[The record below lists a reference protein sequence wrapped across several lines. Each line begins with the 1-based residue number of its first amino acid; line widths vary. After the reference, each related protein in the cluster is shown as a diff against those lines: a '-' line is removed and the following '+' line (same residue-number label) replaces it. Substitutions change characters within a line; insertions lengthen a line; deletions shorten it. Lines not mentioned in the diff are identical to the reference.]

1 MSEES
6 KREKEIT
13 FKRIREESSGKM
25 LESIENCNILSKM
38 LGLGEISLPN
48 IIITYNNK
56 IIAIEKEFNNAGID
70 FYDRFQCESRFIIE
84 QRLQSLILDATNC
97 LTKFIA
103 TLNISKEQVEEFV
116 MSYKKPSFFAKT
128 FKRAKYEPKN
138 CILTPVQKEIAMIY
152 LKTFKSY
159 NDLIESFTIKDDMIE
174 AILFGRILS
183 TANGFTNFDERIPKI
198 DSELQ
203 MLGYNSILD
212 IINTQ
217 IETQDLSFSNIYN
230 ITSVS
235 IPD

>member
-25 LESIENCNILSKM
+25 LETIENCNILSKM
-38 LGLGEISLPN
+38 LELGEISLPN

-56 IIAIEKEFNNAGID
+56 IIAIEKEFNKAGID

-84 QRLQSLILDATNC
+84 QRLQALILNATNC

-103 TLNISKEQVEEFV
+103 TLNISKEQLDEFV
-116 MSYKKPSFFAKT
+116 MSYKKPSFFERT
-128 FKRAKYEPKN
+128 FKGAKYEPKK
-138 CILTPVQKEIAMIY
+138 CILTSAQKKVAMIY
-152 LKTFKSY
+152 LNTFKSY
-159 NDLIESFTIKDDMIE
+159 NELIESFTIKDDLIE

-183 TANGFTNFDERIPKI
+183 TTNGITDFDERIPKI
-198 DSELQ
+198 DSEIQL
-203 MLGYNSILD
+203 LGYNSILD

-230 ITSVS
+230 IISVS